1 MVDEFDNVAIIR
13 RLKEACKANSDKEL
27 SELLGATP
35 SKVSSWKTIKSPP
48 YAACFWVAQE
58 YCVSMQ
64 WLLLGKG
71 NKQENVSSEPLQVI
85 EKSRFT
91 EAFVQ
96 VIRHAEQIQALD
108 IANDV
113 HDSEL
118 KRFGLTLYNLL
129 YQNDSDIPSPL
140 TDRRRNTDN
149 K

>member
-1 MVDEFDNVAIIR
+1 
-13 RLKEACKANSDKEL
+13 
-27 SELLGATP
+27 
-35 SKVSSWKTIKSPP
+35 
-48 YAACFWVAQE
+48 
-58 YCVSMQ
+58 MQ

-71 NKQENVSSEPLQVI
+71 NKQENVSPDPLQVV
-85 EKSRFT
+85 EKARFT

-108 IANDV
+108 VANDV

-129 YQNDSDIPSPL
+129 YQNDCEILSPL
-140 TDRRRNTDN
+140 TDKKRNNDD